1 MSDNTCNL
9 FQNLEINTDTYIC
22 YLVTKNASDI
32 TIISTSS
39 RFDKIL
45 PTLIITIIIV
55 IIIIIIIIYCYCCY
69 DRHQQQR
76 KQ

>member
-22 YLVTKNASDI
+22 YLVTKNEGDV

-39 RFDKIL
+39 RFDKML
-45 PTLIITIIIV
+45 PTLIITIIV
-55 IIIIIIIIYCYCCY
+55 IIIIIIIIYLYCCY
-69 DRHQQQR
+69 DCHQQQR

>member
-1 MSDNTCNL
+1 MSDNTCDL

-39 RFDKIL
+39 RFDKLL
-45 PTLIITIIIV
+45 PTLINTIIV
-55 IIIIIIIIYCYCCY
+55 IIIIIIIIYRYCCY